1 MKNHIFK
8 YTILH
13 YIHTPYLGEGLN
25 IGILFYYPEFDKF
38 EFKYPEKLHRIK
50 GAYQNFDEGHIKKY
64 LREFSKIAK
73 SLTLGLFEDNLKNI
87 ANSYF
92 LPKDDSALQFT
103 NYEVA
108 TYDSNN
114 IVDIVKNYYNIY
126 FEPYLS
132 DIQMDS
138 AKVVKNI

>member
-1 MKNHIFK
+1 
-8 YTILH
+8 
-13 YIHTPYLGEGLN
+13 
-25 IGILFYYPEFDKF
+25 
-38 EFKYPEKLHRIK
+38 
-50 GAYQNFDEGHIKKY
+50 
-64 LREFSKIAK
+64 
-73 SLTLGLFEDNLKNI
+73 LTLGLFEDNLKNI